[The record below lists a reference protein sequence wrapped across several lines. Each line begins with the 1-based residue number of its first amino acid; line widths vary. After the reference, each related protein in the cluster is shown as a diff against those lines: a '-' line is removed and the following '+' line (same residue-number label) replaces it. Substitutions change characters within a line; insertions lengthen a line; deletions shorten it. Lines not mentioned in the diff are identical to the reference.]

1 MRYKF
6 GNPRPSQSLLL
17 YFSRNISYPLS
28 LSLFFLLAKTQGLR
42 RTGTQFTCKE
52 REMTRSQNIDII
64 ENVADDPRM
73 DAASLQK
80 QLCSARDLD
89 SVRSVAKNVLAA
101 QPTSQ
106 KTCVRLAL
114 MVALRVT
121 ELVCQS
127 IDRLL
132 EQPASQSRGA
142 FHDSG
147 MYRPCRRGNGDHQ
160 VSVDNV
166 QGLPELIPMID
177 VAIGYLRK
185 LGAFDDYACVIL
197 RLMQLSSFRHDSDDL
212 IVHRCLLA
220 SHALAEGYIGAKQS
234 ELCATDYPHGAQPVR
249 YPKDDVKQAVLR
261 TVSGPILGHHQ
272 ILTCNS
278 AMCFDTEMS
287 PKLAFISYKEN
298 LCWLVDWALAHRG
311 DADIL
316 ATLNTIVDF
325 NSSVHHT
332 ASTGRHSH
340 KEPSPT
346 EGKDLSWR
354 TRNKVG
360 SQFTQWLANMDQV
373 VKESTNPSLLHTGVL
388 CTVGNVVRKVLVAS
402 VAYGSWQFWPTPRPM
417 MFDDYAELVCAF
429 IGAMV
434 RGWAIDH
441 DTEASIREHNSLNWV
456 CKECSSALTSE
467 VLGPAN
473 ARATRDDSIMR
484 LAWGP
489 QTYFFVGLRHHGF
502 ARRVDN
508 LREKNPHQVYRVLV
522 RQITPYCSP
531 IVAGDNVSAI
541 ISKLLALC
549 GIQLVDFHGDL
560 GEKEWDCQP
569 RMCSKCQFDG
579 YRAQLFMVSVGMA
592 RLAAMVLD
600 HEQSQPLLH
609 LIDTYGYRLFPAV
622 QTRLLVLC
630 PCIPR
635 WTSDVMSQAYAD
647 AGMSCGQSDCSVPA
661 SQRHVNEMSVA
672 DGFNDIILTKTL
684 LCQALAEAES
694 YANKTGQ
701 QEWLDTVSNPLQI

>member
-1 MRYKF
+1 
-6 GNPRPSQSLLL
+6 
-17 YFSRNISYPLS
+17 
-28 LSLFFLLAKTQGLR
+28 
-42 RTGTQFTCKE
+42 
-52 REMTRSQNIDII
+52 MTRSQGIVMI
-64 ENVADDPRM
+64 ENGSDNSTPE
-73 DAASLQK
+73 AATLQK
-80 QLCSARDLD
+80 QLCAAQDLD
-89 SVRSVAKNVLAA
+89 SVRSVVIRELLS
-101 QPTSQ
+101 QPTP
-106 KTCVRLAL
+106 TRIGVRLAL

-127 IDRLL
+127 VDRLL
-132 EQPASQSRGA
+132 ERPASGTRGA

-147 MYRPCRRGNGDHQ
+147 MYRPCRRGNGDHR
-160 VSVDNV
+160 VPVDNE
-166 QGLPELIPMID
+166 QGLRELFSMID
-177 VAIGYLRK
+177 IATNYLQK
-185 LGAFDDYACVIL
+185 LGAFDDYASVIT
-197 RLMQLSSFRHDSDDL
+197 RLVQVSSFHHDSDDL

-220 SHALAEGYIGAKQS
+220 SHALAEGYVGAKQS
-234 ELCATDYPHGAQPVR
+234 ELSAADYPHGAQPVR

-278 AMCFDTEMS
+278 AMCFDSGMN
-287 PKLAFISYKEN
+287 PKLAFVSYKEN
-298 LCWLVDWALAHRG
+298 LCWLVDWALAHREDG
-311 DADIL
+311 DIL
-316 ATLNTIVDF
+316 ATLTTIVGS
-325 NSSVHHT
+325 NSAIPST
-332 ASTGRHSH
+332 ANAGRLSH
-340 KEPSPT
+340 ESLPT
-346 EGKDLSWR
+346 QGKDLSWR
-354 TRNKVG
+354 VRNEVG
-360 SQFTQWLANMDQV
+360 SEFTQWLANMDQV
-373 VKESTNPSLLHTGVL
+373 VKESTNPSLIHTGVL
-388 CTVGNVVRKVLVAS
+388 CTVGDLVRKVLVAS
-402 VAYGSWQFWPTPRPM
+402 VAYGSWQFWPTPRPLT
-417 MFDDYAELVCAF
+417 FHDYTELVCAF

-456 CKECSSALTSE
+456 CKDCSTALTSE

-508 LREKNPHQVYRVLV
+508 LREKNTDLVYHKLV
-522 RQITPYCSP
+522 RRITPYCSP
-531 IVAGDNVSAI
+531 IVAGDNVPI
-541 ISKLLALC
+541 IVTKLLALC
-549 GIQLVDFHGDL
+549 GIQLVDFHDDL

-579 YRAQLFMVSVGMA
+579 YRAQLFMVSVGVA

-600 HEQSQPLLH
+600 HDQSQPLVRLM
-609 LIDTYGYRLFPAV
+609 DNYGYRLFPAV

-647 AGMSCGQSDCSVPA
+647 AGTSCGQSDCSLPA
-661 SQRHVNEMSVA
+661 SQCHNNGLSMA
-672 DGFNDIILTKTL
+672 DGYNDNPLTEAL
-684 LCQALAEAES
+684 LCQAFTEAES

-701 QEWLDTVSNPLQI
+701 HEWLDTVSKPLRI